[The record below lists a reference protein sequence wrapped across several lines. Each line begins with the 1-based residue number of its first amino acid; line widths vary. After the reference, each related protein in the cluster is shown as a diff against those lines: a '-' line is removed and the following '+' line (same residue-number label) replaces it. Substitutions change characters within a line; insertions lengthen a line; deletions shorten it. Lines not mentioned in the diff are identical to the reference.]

1 MMVKK
6 IVLIL
11 GLISLLVGCSSA
23 GIKGVVERP
32 EVSIEKVEMGKLS
45 LSGGSAK
52 FLIKIKNPNRFP
64 IPLSG
69 FDYGLSLNGIEVA
82 NGTREQKVT
91 IGGGESKV
99 VAVPLV
105 FSFSNIFHLLPN
117 LINSRNL
124 KYDLSGSIHF
134 PWFKLPFS
142 RTGGTSFSR

>member
-1 MMVKK
+1 MILKK
-6 IVLIL
+6 IVLIF
-11 GLISLLVGCSSA
+11 GLITLLAGCSSA

-32 EVSIEKVEMGKLS
+32 KVSIQKVEMGKLS

-105 FSFSNIFHLLPN
+105 FSFSNMLNLLPN
-117 LINSRNL
+117 LISSRDL

-134 PWFKLPFS
+134 PWFNLPFS
-142 RTGGTSFSR
+142 RTGGTSLSR